1 MGQVNRPGSLLDQIT
16 APRRELNTVRR
27 SSGAGGGAISDGS
40 LIIQRGGIL
49 RMVDVDGT
57 ELVYFGP
64 GPDGRQV
71 VRFRRQGGG
80 GILATYTAADGRS
93 GWALSAN
100 SGDLVVADDPA
111 AGDVLARPWIPFL

>member
-16 APRRELNTVRR
+16 ALRRELNTVRR

-40 LIIQRGGIL
+40 LIIQRGGSL

-100 SGDLVVADDPA
+100 AVT
-111 AGDVLARPWIPFL
+111 